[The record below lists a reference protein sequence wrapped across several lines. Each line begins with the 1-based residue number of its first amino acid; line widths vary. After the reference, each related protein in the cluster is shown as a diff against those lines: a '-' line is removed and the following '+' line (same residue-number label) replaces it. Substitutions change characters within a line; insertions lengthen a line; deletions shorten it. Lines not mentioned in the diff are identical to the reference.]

1 MVAGDD
7 DQPVAVVACRQYKL
21 SCHCVISYTANLEYS
36 VERRYHR
43 RGAGARNSLLE
54 HHVDHD
60 SSRGGGPSETS
71 SIGRGFEAI
80 CSAAGELMDQD
91 GVAFPAATG
100 IAWLSFRVQTWASVT
115 PLSSACFVSSARPT
129 DALAGRPVELV
140 RAAVLKLE
148 G

>member
-80 CSAAGELMDQD
+80 CSAAGEL
-91 GVAFPAATG
+91 TKT
-100 IAWLSFRVQTWASVT
+100 AWLFQQQQGSPGCPSASR
-115 PLSSACFVSSARPT
+115 L
-129 DALAGRPVELV
+129 GRL
-140 RAAVLKLE
+140 
-148 G
+148 